1 MNEEYD
7 VIVLGTG
14 LTVRNCENVVV
25 SGVEAIFNLLT
36 SASHWLNVQWAW
48 YLGLA

>member
-14 LTVRNCENVVV
+14 LTVRRCKKKNFVVWI
-25 SGVEAIFNLLT
+25 VEAIRNLLT
-36 SASHWLNVQWAW
+36 SA
-48 YLGLA
+48 